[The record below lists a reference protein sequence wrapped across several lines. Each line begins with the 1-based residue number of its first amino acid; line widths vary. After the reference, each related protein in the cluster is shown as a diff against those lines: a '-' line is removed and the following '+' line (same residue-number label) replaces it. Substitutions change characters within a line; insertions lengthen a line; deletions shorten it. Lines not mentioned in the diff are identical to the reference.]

1 MEIVVTDNRIIA
13 HISNIHFRYPEGQ
26 KVLAGVNL
34 NVTTGERLGL
44 SGPIGSG
51 KTTLFHLMMGLLT
64 PDKGTIELLGRVRL
78 TERDFKEIR
87 GRVGLLFQD
96 PEDQLFCPTVLEDVA
111 FGPLNQGKSREEAE
125 EIVHQTLRT
134 VGLRGFEERITHHLS
149 GGEKRL
155 VSLASVLAMEPQLL
169 LLDEPVS
176 GLDEPS
182 RRRIISLLLS
192 LPQTMIVVSHDHE
205 LLHSITTRKVELT
218 GGLIKPVSN
227 NHHPD

>member
-1 MEIVVTDNRIIA
+1 MEIVVTDNRSIA
-13 HISNIHFRYPEGQ
+13 NISNIHFRYPEGQ
-26 KVLAGVNL
+26 EVLKGVNL
-34 NVTTGERLGL
+34 DVARGERLGL

-64 PDKGTIELLGRVRL
+64 PDKGSVELLGHVRL
-78 TERDFKEIR
+78 TEHDFREIR
-87 GRVGLLFQD
+87 GPVGLLFQD
-96 PEDQLFCPTVLEDVA
+96 PEDQLFCPTVGEDVA

-125 EIVHQTLRT
+125 KIVHQTLRI
-134 VGLRGFEERITHHLS
+134 VGLKGFEDRITHHLS

-155 VSLASVLAMEPQLL
+155 VSLATVLAMEPQLL

-205 LLHSITTRKVELT
+205 LLQSVATRRVELAE
-218 GGLIKPVSN
+218 GQIKPVSN
-227 NHHPD
+227 NNPD